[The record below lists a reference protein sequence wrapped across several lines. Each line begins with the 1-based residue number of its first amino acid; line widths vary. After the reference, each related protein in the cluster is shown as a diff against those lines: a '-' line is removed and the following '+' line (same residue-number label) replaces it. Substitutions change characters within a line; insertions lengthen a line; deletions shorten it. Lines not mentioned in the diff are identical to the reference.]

1 MRSDDY
7 SYRLYDESAFKRL
20 EQILILR
27 KLIIGVKD
35 IQRIFNTAD
44 TDVVL
49 EVLGKKV
56 NDIDE
61 EVAFLYELKEIVL
74 TFIRQIERADFN
86 KDSDSTCG
94 WILIIVIALLL
105 IYTGKNKKDY
115 VSMKVLIDPTIIC
128 VEFPAD
134 FQKL

>member
-1 MRSDDY
+1 
-7 SYRLYDESAFKRL
+7 LYDESAFKRL

-105 IYTGKNKKDY
+105 IYTVKTKR
-115 VSMKVLIDPTIIC
+115 IT
-128 VEFPAD
+128 
-134 FQKL
+134 FQ